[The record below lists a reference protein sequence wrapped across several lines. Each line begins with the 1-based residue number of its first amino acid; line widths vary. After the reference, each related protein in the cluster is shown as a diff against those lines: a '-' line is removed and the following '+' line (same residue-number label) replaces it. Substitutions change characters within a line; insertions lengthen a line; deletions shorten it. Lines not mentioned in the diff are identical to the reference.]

1 MKIEKP
7 YYAVIFTNT
16 RTKVEEGYSE
26 MAQKMEDLARLQPGF
41 LDFEST
47 RDGLGISISYWET
60 LQDIANWKANTD
72 HLIAQEKGMSEWYK
86 WYKVRICVV
95 EREYEFNKLPS

>member
-1 MKIEKP
+1 MTSDKP

-16 RTKVEEGYSE
+16 RTEIMEGYAE
-26 MAQKMEDLARLQPGF
+26 MAQQMEALARQQPGF
-41 LDFEST
+41 IDFEST

-60 LQDIANWKANTD
+60 LRDIANWKANAD
-72 HLIAQEKGMSEWYK
+72 HLTAQQKGKSEWYE

-95 EREYEFNKLPS
+95 EREYEFKKLPS